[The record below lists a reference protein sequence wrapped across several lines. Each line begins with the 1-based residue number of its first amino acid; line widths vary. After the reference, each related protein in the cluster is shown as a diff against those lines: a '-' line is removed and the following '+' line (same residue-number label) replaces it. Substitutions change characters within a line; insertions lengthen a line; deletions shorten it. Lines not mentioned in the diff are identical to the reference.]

1 MLPKFKLFRSYLR
14 TLTITSDVV
23 LLGESFLDAL
33 PTDERL
39 KNVRIIVVNVPC
51 SKSGVVNPV
60 DFVLQEGI
68 ATSIKELARGKTD
81 SSKVCRCLFLLYS
94 NLWKFSEQA
103 TQMSQ
108 SKRERTTCSQSR
120 VLEFKAGFHM
130 IADDRGSQI
139 ADRRKFC
146 DRLRSDGNT
155 LLRSVAILRS

>member
-1 MLPKFKLFRSYLR
+1 M
-14 TLTITSDVV
+14 V

-81 SSKVCRCLFLLYS
+81 SSKVCRYLFLLYS
-94 NLWKFSEQA
+94 NLLKFSEQA

-108 SKRERTTCSQSR
+108 SKRERTTSSQSR
-120 VLEFKAGFHM
+120 VLEFRLFV
-130 IADDRGSQI
+130 INEDDFQPKQKKTF
-139 ADRRKFC
+139 A
-146 DRLRSDGNT
+146 
-155 LLRSVAILRS
+155 